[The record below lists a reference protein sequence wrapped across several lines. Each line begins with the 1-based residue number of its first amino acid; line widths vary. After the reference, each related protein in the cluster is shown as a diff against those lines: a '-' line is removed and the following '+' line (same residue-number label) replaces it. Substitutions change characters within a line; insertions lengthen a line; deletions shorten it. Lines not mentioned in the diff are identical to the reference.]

1 MRIEETPTR
10 IRVQNLCIAGW
21 TVIKKKQLTKINLGF
36 EENLQQVKINVDLKP
51 IINYQLIEL
60 LKEFKDIFSWIYK
73 YLKGIPLN
81 VTQHQIE
88 LDTSI
93 APTHQTWYWL
103 NLNYATIIKHDI
115 DKLFAK
121 GFIKHVK
128 EATWLS
134 PY

>member
-10 IRVQNLCIAGW
+10 IRVQNLCIARW
-21 TVIKKKQLTKINLGF
+21 TVTKKKRLTNLGF

-51 IINYQLIEL
+51 IISYQLIEL
-60 LKEFKDIFSWIYK
+60 LKEFKDIFSWTYK

-81 VTQHQIE
+81 VAQHQIE

-93 APTHQTWYWL
+93 PPTHQTWYWL
-103 NLNYATIIKHDI
+103 NLNYVTIIKHDI
-115 DKLFAK
+115 DKLLAK
-121 GFIKHVK
+121 GFIKHVE